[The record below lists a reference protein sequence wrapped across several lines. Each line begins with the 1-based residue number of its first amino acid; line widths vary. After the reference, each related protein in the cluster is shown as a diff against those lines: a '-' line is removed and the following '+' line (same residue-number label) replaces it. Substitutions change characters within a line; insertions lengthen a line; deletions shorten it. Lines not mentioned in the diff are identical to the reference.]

1 MKNRL
6 AVSIITCNSERTI
19 ERVLEAVAPLEAD
32 ILVVDSGSKDR
43 TLEICERFG
52 AKILHRD
59 WNGPVDQNQFAFN
72 ELRDYDW
79 TLSLDSD
86 EIIDEELREHIREV
100 VDDDESPI
108 RGWELTR
115 KLEFLGAELNHA
127 FFPEWKM
134 RLFRSD
140 EVVVTGM
147 GRNYLGGH
155 NKYSVEGE
163 VGRLRGVCIHA
174 SWDSSSA
181 MFHSYVRYGT
191 RHASYVGTGG
201 SLANVIFNPP
211 VCFFKL
217 YFLKQGFR
225 DGARGLLV
233 CAAAAIGNLQKHLMV
248 YGDRRTGYRKE
259 APESK

>member
-6 AVSIITCNSERTI
+6 AITIVTCNSERTI
-19 ERVLEAVAPLEAD
+19 ERVLKAVEPLGAD
-32 ILVVDSGSKDR
+32 ILVVDSGSTDS
-43 TLEICERFG
+43 TLETCERFG
-52 AKILHRD
+52 AKILHRE
-59 WNGPVDQNQFAFN
+59 WNGPCDQNRFAFDQVA
-72 ELRDYDW
+72 DYDW

-100 VDDDESPI
+100 VDDEESPN

-115 KLEFLGAELNHA
+115 KLEFLGAELDHA

-140 EVVVTGM
+140 EVIVTGM

-155 NKYSVEGE
+155 NKYSVEGP
-163 VGRLRGVCIHA
+163 VGRLRGVCLHA
-174 SWDSSSA
+174 SWESVPA

-191 RHASYVGTGG
+191 RHARYVGTGG

-211 VCFFKL
+211 VCFLK
-217 YFLKQGFR
+217 YFVLKRGFR

-248 YGDRRTGYRKE
+248 YADRKTGRG
-259 APESK
+259 